1 MKDEA
6 PTQAACGLA
15 VTVHRTPSTVHR
27 FRKAQTMATFFMF
40 GRYSKEALEKV
51 SVERTRQVHQLIEKF
66 GGQVKAIYALLGEYD
81 LVIVAELPRMAEAMQ
96 ASVALKRLTDI
107 SFFTAAA
114 MPVEEFDQ
122 LMGEI

>member
-1 MKDEA
+1 
-6 PTQAACGLA
+6 
-15 VTVHRTPSTVHR
+15 
-27 FRKAQTMATFFMF
+27 MATFFMF